1 MRTNAPALD
10 PVTLEVLHNNLRSIA
25 DECYIAL
32 MKSAYSTNIKERH
45 DHSTGFIDPRGRTVV
60 QAEDTQA
67 VHLSSMLGHVE
78 TILERYGVEELQEG
92 DIFISNDPYAAK
104 GAHLPDVNFAMPV
117 FAEGRLIAFS
127 CSIAHHADVGGMTPG
142 SMSSTMTE
150 IYQEGV
156 RMPVVRLFRAGE
168 LVEDILDLIL
178 LNVRLPEERRGD
190 YFAQVAACRLG
201 TRRLEVVAGAYGV
214 DTLFA
219 AYDEIISRTEMRLR
233 RAIATIPSGE
243 YTFEDVMDGDGR
255 GAENIP
261 IRLKITVRGERISFD
276 FTGTARQVSGN
287 INCPLNQT
295 VAAVG
300 YIIKA
305 LLDPQLP
312 NNQGILNALEF
323 VTEENSLVN
332 CAFPAAVAYRVQT
345 TQRIVD
351 TVIGALAPAL
361 PRMAI
366 GAGNGASTTAIFSG
380 LDPRTGGPYLY
391 LETYGGGS
399 GARAWK
405 DGKDG
410 VQVHIANTANLP
422 VEAIETEY
430 PLQVEEYRLVE
441 DTGGAGRYRG
451 GLSLK
456 RTIRPVGHTCMFTGY
471 GERFSNP
478 PWGLFGGRPGATGR
492 FILVDGKGGETVLSS
507 KPPPMF
513 CQPPQKIVIQSAGAG
528 GYGDPAERDREHLA
542 VDWHSGKFSRAFMR
556 ENYGLEQDD
565 LDALPCDDE
574 ALDYPDSGLA

>member
-1 MRTNAPALD
+1 MSQPRSALD
-10 PVTLEVLHNNLRSIA
+10 PITLEVLHNNLRSIV

-45 DHSTGFIDPRGRTVV
+45 DHSTGLMDARGRTIV
-60 QAEDTQA
+60 QADHTQA

-78 TILERYGVEELQEG
+78 AILEMYGIEELREG

-117 FAEGRLIAFS
+117 FVDGRLIAFS
-127 CSIAHHADVGGMTPG
+127 CNIAHHADIGGMTPG

-168 LVEDILDLIL
+168 LVEDLLNLIL

-201 TRRLEVVAGAYGV
+201 SRRLEVMARTYGI
-214 DTLFA
+214 DTLST

-233 RAIATIPSGE
+233 RAIATVPSGD
-243 YTFEDVMDGDGR
+243 YAFEDVLDGDGQ

-261 IRLKITVRGERISFD
+261 LRLRIAVDGDRITFD
-276 FTGTARQVSGN
+276 FTGTARQVAGN

-295 VAAVG
+295 MAAVA
-300 YIIKA
+300 YTTKA
-305 LLDPQLP
+305 LLDPKVP
-312 NNQGILNALEF
+312 NNQGILNALDF
-323 VTEENSLVN
+323 VTEEASLVD
-332 CAFPAAVAYRVQT
+332 CVFPAAVAYRVQT

-351 TVIGALAPAL
+351 AVIGALAPAL
-361 PRMAI
+361 PRTAI

-380 LDPRTGGPYLY
+380 LDPRTGRPYLY

-422 VEAIETEY
+422 VEDIETEY
-430 PLQVEEYRLVE
+430 PLLVEEYRLAE
-441 DTGGAGRYRG
+441 DTAGAGRHRG
-451 GLSLK
+451 GLALR
-456 RTIRPVGHTCMFTGY
+456 RTIRPVGHTCMFTAY

-478 PWGLFGGRPGATGR
+478 PWGLFGGRPGGTGR
-492 FILVDGKGGETVLSS
+492 FTLVEGEDRETALSS

-513 CQPPQKIVIQSAGAG
+513 CQPTQKIIIQSAGAG

-542 VDWHSGKFSRAFMR
+542 VDWGSGKFSSAYMK
-556 ENYGLEQDD
+556 ENYGLEPDD
-565 LDALPCDDE
+565 LEALPLDDE
-574 ALDYPDSGLA
+574 SLDYPEI